1 MLAADGCRN
10 TRRCSERSNPE
21 QRFKGYYDEL
31 RSCLSDFERFTS
43 TISPTTLKAL
53 GPHVA
58 TVEAALRPG
67 MVALR
72 GPR

>member
-1 MLAADGCRN
+1 MEIPEGAR
-10 TRRCSERSNPE
+10 TVQSQE

-31 RSCLSDFERFTS
+31 RSCLSDFDRITS

-58 TVEAALRPG
+58 TVESGIKAGHGGINVDVDEP
-67 MVALR
+67 
-72 GPR
+72 